1 MHNKEYKP
9 AFVLAHRNFKVWW
22 PRTGLLVV
30 IINLRILFM
39 FINTFNINVGTN
51 SIAIVDN

>member
-1 MHNKEYKP
+1 M
-9 AFVLAHRNFKVWW
+9 WW